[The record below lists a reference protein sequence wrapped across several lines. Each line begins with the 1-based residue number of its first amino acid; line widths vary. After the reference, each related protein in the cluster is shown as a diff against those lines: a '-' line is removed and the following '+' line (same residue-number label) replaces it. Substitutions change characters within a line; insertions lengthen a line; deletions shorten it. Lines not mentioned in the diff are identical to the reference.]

1 MGLGSHPRFSE
12 EEAPMNALSQSGFLG
27 KCRLKQRCSRPCSKG
42 RLAGYL
48 SKQMR
53 EWASKTEKGEKS
65 TKSVSI
71 SYSPRGHCW
80 LDPSGGLGELWRIFL
95 LEDRKPGR
103 CVPTPVLHWVRLVLL
118 AFTSCG
124 SWLLGES
131 KAENTAVRAW
141 DGKRTRAVPTARLQ
155 SDELRGGRAL
165 HAFPLEI
172 NSLSSS

>member
-27 KCRLKQRCSRPCSKG
+27 KQRLKQRCSRPCSKG

-71 SYSPRGHCW
+71 SYSP
-80 LDPSGGLGELWRIFL
+80 SGALLTRSLWGPWGIAENFPPGGQETSAVCTYSRPPLGEACPPGVHFLRLPASWRKQS
-95 LEDRKPGR
+95 RK
-103 CVPTPVLHWVRLVLL
+103 H
-118 AFTSCG
+118 G
-124 SWLLGES
+124 S
-131 KAENTAVRAW
+131 
-141 DGKRTRAVPTARLQ
+141 ARLRWET
-155 SDELRGGRAL
+155 DESCSHSQASVG
-165 HAFPLEI
+165 
-172 NSLSSS
+172 